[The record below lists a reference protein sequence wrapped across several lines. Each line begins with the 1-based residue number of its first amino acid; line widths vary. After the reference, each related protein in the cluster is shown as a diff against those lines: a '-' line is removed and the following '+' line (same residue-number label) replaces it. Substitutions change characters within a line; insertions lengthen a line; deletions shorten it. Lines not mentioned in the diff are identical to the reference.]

1 MGISCRFSSSPNRQ
15 SRLSIPR
22 DGTSRRFHF
31 QRQFFRLDTTSCR
44 DVVRPAVSVGRA
56 PALDGFDL
64 NGFDLS
70 HLSNNTHD
78 QYGYESYLDLPSTSQ
93 SDLDFLD
100 NRVLPA
106 ANQFDHFFDN
116 LAHNNDGVFEDSHFD
131 EFLNHDDQPAPEVQS
146 SDSLAEKT
154 TSLQPPFGASTF
166 GCDDGSNA
174 VSV

>member
-1 MGISCRFSSSPNRQ
+1 MG
-15 SRLSIPR
+15 
-22 DGTSRRFHF
+22 
-31 QRQFFRLDTTSCR
+31 
-44 DVVRPAVSVGRA
+44 
-56 PALDGFDL
+56 
-64 NGFDLS
+64 
-70 HLSNNTHD
+70 
-78 QYGYESYLDLPSTSQ
+78 SQ

-131 EFLNHDDQPAPEVQS
+131 EFLNRDDQPAPEIQS

-166 GCDDGSNA
+166 GCDDGFSECGNTHDVTLGDPCYRKGEQTGRTKA
-174 VSV
+174 GRSCGGKTVRRVGWPVQIRRAAERGFVCLAWKGSGYGSQAKVLGSVAYGVQT